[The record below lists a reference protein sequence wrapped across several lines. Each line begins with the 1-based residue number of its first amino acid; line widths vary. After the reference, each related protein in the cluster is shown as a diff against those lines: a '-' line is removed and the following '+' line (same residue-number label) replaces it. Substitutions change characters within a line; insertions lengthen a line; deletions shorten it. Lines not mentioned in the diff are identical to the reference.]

1 MVCEGGKE
9 GGRKGGRERE
19 KRGLRMR
26 EGHPFLVRVLARLL
40 MQNRTGDG
48 GREEGGTGER

>member
-1 MVCEGGKE
+1 MSEGP
-9 GGRKGGRERE
+9 
-19 KRGLRMR
+19 
-26 EGHPFLVRVLARLL
+26 PFLVSVLARLL